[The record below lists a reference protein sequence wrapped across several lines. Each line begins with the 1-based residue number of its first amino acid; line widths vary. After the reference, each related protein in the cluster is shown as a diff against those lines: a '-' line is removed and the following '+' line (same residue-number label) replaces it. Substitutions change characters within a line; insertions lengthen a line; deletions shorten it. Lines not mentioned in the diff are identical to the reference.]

1 MQLIS
6 HLGNRSNAFLSL
18 TDSVLF
24 TEQEKAEDGSEEG
37 SKVDSKEVDATQTH
51 GVVGSLKPAEME
63 VTEDDLKAHI
73 DLSEETGK
81 EESSYQSEANRKQE
95 VEETV
100 EEGEL
105 LLPPVEEEQLQQ
117 HQSEDLFQH
126 GEQLQQHGQD
136 LEKQSCNAERVSPMQ
151 HNGKKSYKRTQ
162 CRRSF
167 THTDD
172 LKTPHDYSHW
182 SKIAQLCTTQQVI

>member
-37 SKVDSKEVDATQTH
+37 SKVDSKEADATQTH

-81 EESSYQSEANRKQE
+81 EESSYQSGANRKQE
-95 VEETV
+95 AEETV

-117 HQSEDLFQH
+117 HQGEDLFQH

-136 LEKQSCNAERVSPMQ
+136 LEKQSFNAERVSPMQ
-151 HNGKKSYKRTQ
+151 HDGKKS
-162 CRRSF
+162 
-167 THTDD
+167 
-172 LKTPHDYSHW
+172 
-182 SKIAQLCTTQQVI
+182 